1 MRNII
6 SVIALLIQVLLTGI
20 LINSCHNDN
29 GLQVIQVYP
38 DSVLN
43 DVSNHPLGINLNFMM
58 DDKRFPEAVRS
69 VSEAVR
75 EMGMKYLRYPGGEK
89 SDLYLFGKSPYD
101 TPEPALARS
110 VGLDD
115 YPGMF
120 TKDMSFVYDPLD
132 FDEYIAVCRATGAE
146 PVVVVAADNYLRP
159 LKYGQWV
166 SSREELLHHAV
177 EWVRYAN
184 IKKKYNVRYWM
195 IANESWNNNNVNSNA
210 DIYAQDVIDFSKA
223 MKEVDPTVL
232 IIANGAG
239 DAFYKTVITKAGD
252 YIDRLTVSNYGVY
265 NFFRGYDTYRDTSQI
280 LIWPAINAIKAM
292 HTWATPSQLNKLK
305 MIVAEYGTID
315 WARLWDGTN
324 DMGHAIVAFDMT
336 GQLLQQK
343 DIEFSCFWNT
353 RWIENGEKPGKDHDA
368 IDENGNLYPT
378 GQALRIWGNFLGNQ
392 MIKSDTLRSIIT
404 FASYNPH
411 SQELFAYLIN
421 KGEKTETIKIE
432 IRNNKTELIQDA
444 WELYGNGPEDINPV
458 WQQIPRLKP
467 GNPIDLRGTS
477 ITIIKMKI
485 KE

>member
-1 MRNII
+1 
-6 SVIALLIQVLLTGI
+6 
-20 LINSCHNDN
+20 
-29 GLQVIQVYP
+29 
-38 DSVLN
+38 
-43 DVSNHPLGINLNFMM
+43 
-58 DDKRFPEAVRS
+58 
-69 VSEAVR
+69 
-75 EMGMKYLRYPGGEK
+75 
-89 SDLYLFGKSPYD
+89 
-101 TPEPALARS
+101 
-110 VGLDD
+110 
-115 YPGMF
+115 
-120 TKDMSFVYDPLD
+120 
-132 FDEYIAVCRATGAE
+132 
-146 PVVVVAADNYLRP
+146 
-159 LKYGQWV
+159 
-166 SSREELLHHAV
+166 
-177 EWVRYAN
+177 
-184 IKKKYNVRYWM
+184 
-195 IANESWNNNNVNSNA
+195 
-210 DIYAQDVIDFSKA
+210 
-223 MKEVDPTVL
+223 
-232 IIANGAG
+232 
-239 DAFYKTVITKAGD
+239 
-252 YIDRLTVSNYGVY
+252 
-265 NFFRGYDTYRDTSQI
+265 
-280 LIWPAINAIKAM
+280 
-292 HTWATPSQLNKLK
+292 

-392 MIKSDTLRSIIT
+392 MIKSDTLQGIIT
-404 FASYNPH
+404 FASYDPH

-467 GNPIDLRGTS
+467 GKPIDLRGTS